1 MSYNIIPLDNLID
14 QFAKIPGVGRKSA
27 QRMAFYILN
36 LPLDDARMFSE
47 SILNAKK
54 QIIKCKICQNISE
67 TEECSICTNEN
78 RNKSTICVVQD
89 PKDLLA
95 FERIGEYNG
104 VYHVLHGL
112 ISPMDG
118 IGPKDI
124 EIDSLVERMAPEAIQ
139 EVILALPSTMEGDTT
154 NFYIYRRLQPS
165 GVRVSQI
172 ARGIA
177 IGGEI
182 EYTDELT
189 LGRSILNRT
198 EFKC

>member
-118 IGPKDI
+118 IAPDDLTIKELLSRLTD
-124 EIDSLVERMAPEAIQ
+124 DSVQ
-139 EVILALPSTMEGDTT
+139 EVIMATNPTIEGEATAMYLAKLIKPLNIKVT
-154 NFYIYRRLQPS
+154 RL
-165 GVRVSQI
+165 
-172 ARGIA
+172 AYGIPV
-177 IGGEI
+177 GGNL
-182 EYTDELT
+182 EYADDLT
-189 LGRSILNRT
+189 LNRALEGRCEI
-198 EFKC
+198 

>member
-118 IGPKDI
+118 IAPDDLTIKELLSRLTD
-124 EIDSLVERMAPEAIQ
+124 DSVQ
-139 EVILALPSTMEGDTT
+139 EVIMATNPTIEGEATAMYLAKLIKPLNIKVTRLAYGIPVGGNLEYADDLTIQKAIEG
-154 NFYIYRRLQPS
+154 
-165 GVRVSQI
+165 
-172 ARGIA
+172 
-177 IGGEI
+177 
-182 EYTDELT
+182 
-189 LGRSILNRT
+189 RT
-198 EFKC
+198 IIK